1 MLGYIN
7 NLLGRTYYPH
17 LLLNSRRVALLN
29 RRFEQQHWVNL
40 LKVISLAYCGLCCHI
55 AVSTFL
61 FDHLIKA
68 VVIHNQFRPQV
79 DTLPVSLS

>member
-40 LKVISLAYCGLCCHI
+40 LKVIFPAVTEFHWLIVAFVPTLLLLISCLITSLRQL
-55 AVSTFL
+55 
-61 FDHLIKA
+61 
-68 VVIHNQFRPQV
+68 
-79 DTLPVSLS
+79 